1 MNLQMPYTPAP
12 EGVLD
17 FQKKIRTQIEENIS
31 LNRSLLDDTF
41 LNSVEACAGYFTTAL
56 KSGGKILFCGN
67 GGSAADS
74 QHLAAELVVRLRGSF
89 NRPSLP
95 AIALT
100 VNSSVLTAA
109 GNDFGFNAIFSRQ
122 VESIGQPGDAL
133 VAISTSGNSLNII
146 EAVKTAR
153 EKEIKTIGFLGGS
166 GGALAGLVDLP
177 LIIPSPTTAR
187 IQEAHILIGHIICQL
202 VEETLFQ

>member
-1 MNLQMPYTPAP
+1 MQYTPGP

-17 FQKKIRTQIEENIS
+17 FQKKIRTQIEENIN
-31 LNRSLLDDTF
+31 LKKSLLEDTF
-41 LNSVEACAGYFTTAL
+41 LNGIETCVGYCTTAL

-122 VESIGQPGDAL
+122 VESIGQPGDVL
-133 VAISTSGNSLNII
+133 MAISTSGNSRNII

-166 GGALAGLVDLP
+166 GGELAGLVDLP
-177 LIIPSPTTAR
+177 LIIPSATTAR